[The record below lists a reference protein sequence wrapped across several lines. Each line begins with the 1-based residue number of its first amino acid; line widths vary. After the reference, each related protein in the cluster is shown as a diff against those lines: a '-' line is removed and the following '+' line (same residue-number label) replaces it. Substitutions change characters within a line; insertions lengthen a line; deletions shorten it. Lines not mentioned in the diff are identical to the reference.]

1 MGGMRITSRSN
12 TESARAGSGWRP
24 FFPAF
29 AMLAASV
36 VLIVGLA
43 VRTPAAGEQV
53 ALVFAPG
60 MSPAAAIG
68 GLAGVEAR
76 IVRPGGLD
84 NVVVAYFERA
94 VSWAELR
101 RLGVLLPL
109 DPILAGGCATPAAR
123 TPSPAFTERDRT

>member
-1 MGGMRITSRSN
+1 MRITDRSD
-12 TESARAGSGWRP
+12 TEPANAGPSWRP
-24 FFPAF
+24 FLPAV

-36 VLIVGLA
+36 VLIAGLSI
-43 VRTPAAGEQV
+43 RTPAAGEQV

-60 MSPAAAIG
+60 VSPEAAIG
-68 GLAGVEAR
+68 GLAGVDAR

-109 DPILAGGCATPAAR
+109 DPILAGGCAIPAAR
-123 TPSPAFTERDRT
+123 VASSASTERDRT